1 MFVVIVHKQK
11 RDEGVLV
18 RLLNKLVLLTCMLVG
33 ANTLAADSATPSK
46 SQWQAAPDLPIKLQE
61 VYPAVFMDRIF
72 IGGGFTTTDS
82 DSFYGLGPTRSVFI
96 LNPAEQFWEKAPDL
110 PESRHHLGMASNIH
124 YIYAIGGFT
133 GPKSDAWQPQRS
145 VYRLDS
151 RKRSWHRAPT
161 LPIPLAESVYAN
173 VGKNIHIIGGKT
185 RERGETQNIDT
196 NAHYVLINNAYWR
209 KAKPAPTARASAA
222 GAVIGN
228 DIYVIGGRTGGENR
242 QNLNTVE
249 VYDAQTETWQTRAPL
264 PIAAAGLAAAVIDG
278 KIIVSGG
285 EAFAESGKREDG
297 KVYSTVFQYD
307 PNIDEWQELEALP
320 SPRHGHGK
328 VSLNGE
334 VYVLGGA
341 AKIGPQETLSST
353 LIYQP
358 AQD

>member
-1 MFVVIVHKQK
+1 MQQLSAGMI
-11 RDEGVLV
+11 
-18 RLLNKLVLLTCMLVG
+18 
-33 ANTLAADSATPSK
+33 TLAFLSLISFNSVAEEKVTDTIEPNDME
-46 SQWQAAPDLPIKLQE
+46 QIWQPAPDLPVAIQE
-61 VYPAVFMDRIF
+61 IYPAVFLDRIF
-72 IGGGFTTTDS
+72 VGGGFVPS
-82 DSFYGLGPTRSVFI
+82 KSESFYGLGPTRKIFI

-110 PESRHHLGMASNIH
+110 PESRHHLGMTSNIH
-124 YIYAIGGFT
+124 YVYAIGGFS
-133 GPKSDAWQPQRS
+133 GPKEDAWQPQRS

-151 RKRSWHRAPT
+151 RKSRWMSASS
-161 LPIPLAESVYAN
+161 LPIPLAESVYAS
-173 VGKNIHIIGGKT
+173 VGKSIHVIGGKT
-185 RERGETQNIDT
+185 RKRGEKQNIDT
-196 NAHYVLINNAYWR
+196 NAHYVLVNNAYWR

-228 DIYVIGGRTGGENR
+228 NIYVIGGRTGGENR

-249 VYDAQTETWQTRAPL
+249 VYDTQTETWQTRAPL

-285 EAFAESGKREDG
+285 EAFSNTGNWQDG
-297 KVYSTVFQYD
+297 KVFNSVFLYD
-307 PNIDEWQELEALP
+307 PNIDEWQELEPLP
-320 SPRHGHGK
+320 TPRHGHGK

-358 AQD
+358 TEN